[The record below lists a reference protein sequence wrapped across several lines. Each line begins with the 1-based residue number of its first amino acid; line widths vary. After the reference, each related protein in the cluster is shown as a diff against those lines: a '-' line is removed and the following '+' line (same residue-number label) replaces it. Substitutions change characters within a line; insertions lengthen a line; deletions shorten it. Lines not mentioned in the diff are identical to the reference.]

1 MLHTR
6 QSTGRDPLLSGHVE
20 KNLAPDLPPLTP
32 PNWVPKFPYVQ
43 ELSNDVCDEGVINTV
58 AGFWASFVQKKQQHC
73 LFYSEEKSS
82 FLF

>member
-1 MLHTR
+1 MR

-43 ELSNDVCDEGVINTV
+43 ELCNDSMFLVFKLKIWWQHGRCKKKCDIYQK
-58 AGFWASFVQKKQQHC
+58 AFFV
-73 LFYSEEKSS
+73 S
-82 FLF
+82 FLVV